1 MELVE
6 ELKKSN
12 IKGLIEWAKVIQVF
26 CQKYQRIFG
35 VKIQRLSSFCLSN
48 CNSGNVERSQKVS
61 YEEATLCR

>member
-12 IKGLIEWAKVIQVF
+12 IKGLTEWGKVIQVF

-35 VKIQRLSSFCLSN
+35 VKIKGYNLFPHQTFIAPMS
-48 CNSGNVERSQKVS
+48 K
-61 YEEATLCR
+61 EAKK